1 MILLFGDSQESV
13 GLRLTWMYDLPSSSM
28 KLNSN
33 ILVNIQKAY
42 KEGNHIKAA
51 IHEYRGVTNVN
62 STMKQI
68 FFTHKLMIL
77 QIKALPLHLI
87 ISYH

>member
-1 MILLFGDSQESV
+1 MEILFWGAL
-13 GLRLTWMYDLPSSSM
+13 
-28 KLNSN
+28 
-33 ILVNIQKAY
+33 
-42 KEGNHIKAA
+42 KEGNPIKAA

-68 FFTHKLMIL
+68 FFKHKRMIL
-77 QIKALPLHLI
+77 QIKALSLHLI